1 MPGRVLGVV
10 VRSLVPAHGPDRTAN
25 MSDEIQMR
33 RAMALAASAR
43 LVTSPNPWVGCV
55 IVAADG
61 RVFEGATETPGK
73 RHAEIV
79 ALDAARAAGA
89 DLAGATVFTTLEP
102 CSHHGR
108 TPPCTDALI
117 AAGVARVVS
126 AIEDP
131 DAQVAGRGFAQLR
144 ATGIEVTNGVLAA
157 EVHEQLRPY
166 IHHRRTGRP
175 FVVLKMASTLDGRSA
190 AADGSSQWITG
201 DEARTAAHQLR
212 AESDAI
218 VVGAGTVRTDDP
230 SLTTRLVDGP
240 SPRRI
245 VLGSAPKGAQ
255 VHPCTEW
262 SGPIKELLAQLGDE
276 GVLQVLVEGGAT
288 VAADFHQQGLV
299 DRYVI
304 YMAAAFLGSRA
315 RPTLA
320 DDRGATMADIWRGRL
335 VSVRQL
341 GNDIEVILDH
351 QQENPS

>member
-1 MPGRVLGVV
+1 
-10 VRSLVPAHGPDRTAN
+10 
-25 MSDEIQMR
+25 MSDENPMR
-33 RAMALAASAR
+33 RAIELAASAR

-61 RVFEGATETPGK
+61 RVFEGATEAPGQ

-89 DLAGATVFTTLEP
+89 DLTGATVFTTLEP

-108 TPPCTDALI
+108 TPPCTDALV

-131 DAQVAGRGFAQLR
+131 DPQVAGRGFAQLR
-144 ATGIEVTNGVLAA
+144 AAGIDVKSGVLADD
-157 EVHEQLRPY
+157 VREQLRPY
-166 IHHRRTGRP
+166 IHHRLTGRP
-175 FVVLKMASTLDGRSA
+175 FVVLKLASTLDGRTA

-201 DEARTAAHQLR
+201 DDARRAVHRLR
-212 AESDAI
+212 AESDAVI
-218 VVGAGTVRTDDP
+218 VGAGTVRADDP

-245 VLGSAPKGAQ
+245 VLGQAPKGAK

-262 SGPIKELLAQLGDE
+262 SGPIKDLLTQLGDD
-276 GVLQVLVEGGAT
+276 GVVQVLVEGGAT
-288 VAADFHQQGLV
+288 VAAAFHQQGLV
-299 DRYVI
+299 DRYVLHL
-304 YMAAAFLGSRA
+304 APAFLGSNA
-315 RPTLA
+315 KPVFA
-320 DDRGATMADIWRGRL
+320 DQHGATMNDIWRGRL
-335 VSVRQL
+335 VSVRTL
-341 GNDIEVILDH
+341 GGDIEVILDP

>member
-1 MPGRVLGVV
+1 
-10 VRSLVPAHGPDRTAN
+10 
-25 MSDEIQMR
+25 MSDEKWMR
-33 RAMALAASAR
+33 RAIELASSAR

-55 IVAADG
+55 IVVADG
-61 RVFEGATETPGK
+61 RVFEGATERPGA

-79 ALDAARAAGA
+79 ALDAARAASA
-89 DLAGATVFTTLEP
+89 DLEGATVFTTLEP

-108 TPPCTDALI
+108 TPPCTDALV

-126 AIEDP
+126 AIADP

-144 ATGIEVTNGVLAA
+144 VAGIEVTSGVLAA
-157 EVHEQLRPY
+157 DVHEQLRPY

-175 FVVLKMASTLDGRSA
+175 FVVLKMASTLDGRTA

-201 DEARTAAHQLR
+201 TEARVAAHQLR

-218 VVGAGTVRTDDP
+218 VVGAGTVRADDP

-245 VLGSAPKGAQ
+245 VLGSAPEGAK

-262 SGPIKELLAQLGDE
+262 SGPLKELLAQLGDE

-304 YMAAAFLGSRA
+304 YMAPAFLGSEA
-315 RPTLA
+315 RPLMA
-320 DDRGATMADIWRGRL
+320 DGHGATMADIWRGRL

-341 GNDIEVILDH
+341 GHDIEVILDP